1 MPISAQNGSGNASN
15 GKRFTSRRAVLASTA
30 AGMVVAAGSA
40 TALGGL
46 NATPANAATGVTDW
60 LDITDYGADPT
71 GKDNSSAAIQEA
83 IGLAQPGG
91 VVYMPTGT
99 FLLTGPI
106 VLQKSVTLIGDHGAT
121 ASGDDAADDFG
132 TVLVVGSG
140 FAMPAAYATYAT
152 CAILCLDQSPG
163 TTSAAPTLG
172 IRLRDFWIDGSGGPA
187 SLSVDGITCSGPV
200 NAWQA
205 ERVGVYKASGSGF
218 NFVQTGDGFPDGQ
231 HMYSCVAQ
239 DCAQYG
245 FAGQITDATL
255 IECHAQGCGYSG
267 IYMTGGNNRF
277 VGCRSDLNGQHGWYL
292 DHSGAGDGFSDGTI
306 LDGCGTQLNNWN
318 GVYVTNSNGEWHDPV
333 LITGCSIGE
342 DGQNGTWDDG
352 IKTPVGGGG
361 YAGIHVEGLNH
372 VHISNTLVAVGKKNV
387 SAGSPQYGIQTA
399 SVTVDGVVSVP
410 DSITVTGG
418 RIEAAGT
425 DANLINEKAEP
436 ANFQISPETV
446 GAIGYQAPD
455 TDTYFR
461 QGSATLAAGT
471 SGLVTNPWVSSTT
484 LIFLSR
490 LQIGGTAG
498 TLSVSPTTGG
508 FTINSSS
515 KSDSSTVAWMLT
527 TA

>member
-15 GKRFTSRRAVLASTA
+15 GKRFASRRAVLASTA

-46 NATPANAATGVTDW
+46 NATPANAATGTTDW
-60 LDITDYGADPT
+60 LVITDYGADPT
-71 GKDNSSAAIQEA
+71 GKTDSSTAIQTA
-83 IGLAQPGG
+83 IGLAKPGG

-99 FLLTGPI
+99 FLMTGPI

-121 ASGDDAADDFG
+121 SSGDDAVDDFG
-132 TVLVVGSG
+132 TVLVVASS
-140 FAMPAAYATYAT
+140 FTMPATYALYAT
-152 CAILCLDQSPG
+152 CAILCLDQSPD

-218 NFVQTGDGFPDGQ
+218 NFIQTKDGDPDGQ

-239 DCAQYG
+239 ECGAYG
-245 FAGQITDATL
+245 FAGQLTDATL
-255 IECHAQGCGYSG
+255 IDCHAQGCGSSG

-277 VGCRSDLNGQHGWYL
+277 IGCRSDLNAEHGWYL
-292 DHSGAGDGFSDGTI
+292 DHSGAGDGFSDGII

-318 GVYVTNSNGEWHDPV
+318 GVFITNSDGAWHDPV

-342 DGQNGTWDDG
+342 DG
-352 IKTPVGGGG
+352 GGGA

-372 VHISNTLVAVGKKNV
+372 VHISNTLVAVGTKSVKT
-387 SAGSPQYGIQTA
+387 GSPQYGIQTA

-410 DSITVTGG
+410 DSITVIGG
-418 RIEAAGT
+418 RIEAAGSG
-425 DANLINEKAEP
+425 AELISQLAEP

-461 QGSATLAAGT
+461 QGSATLSGGT
-471 SGLVTNPWVSSTT
+471 TELVTNPWVSPTT

-498 TLSVSPTTGG
+498 TLTVSPTTGG
-508 FTINSSS
+508 FTISSSS
-515 KSDSSTVAWMLT
+515 KTDSSTVAWMLT

>member
-1 MPISAQNGSGNASN
+1 MPISAQNASGNASN
-15 GKRFTSRRAVLASTA
+15 GKRFASRRAMLASTA
-30 AGMVVAAGSA
+30 AGMVAAAGSA
-40 TALGGL
+40 TVLGGL

-71 GKDNSSAAIQEA
+71 GKTDSSAAIQKA

-99 FLLTGPI
+99 FLMTGPV
-106 VLQKSVTLIGDHGAT
+106 VLQESVTLIGDHGAT
-121 ASGDDAADDFG
+121 SSGDDASKDFG
-132 TVLVVGSG
+132 TVLVVASS
-140 FAMPAAYATYAT
+140 FAMPTTWATYAT
-152 CAILCLDQSPG
+152 CAILCIDQSPE
-163 TTSAAPTLG
+163 TAQAAPTLG

-218 NFVQTGDGFPDGQ
+218 HFIQTGDGIPDGQ
-231 HMYSCVAQ
+231 HMYSCVAEG
-239 DCAQYG
+239 CAEYG

-255 IECHAQGCGYSG
+255 IDCHAQGCGSSG

-277 VGCRSDLNGQHGWYL
+277 IGCRSDLNGQYGWYL
-292 DHSGAGDGFSDGTI
+292 DHSGAGDGFSDGII
-306 LDGCGTQLNNWN
+306 LDGCGTQLNNWH
-318 GVYVTNSNGEWHDPV
+318 GVYITNSNGEWHDPV

-342 DGQNGTWDDG
+342 DG
-352 IKTPVGGGG
+352 GGGA

-372 VHISNTLVAVGKKNV
+372 VHISNTLVAVGTKSLK
-387 SAGSPQYGIQTA
+387 AGSPQYGIQTA
-399 SVTVDGVVSVP
+399 SVTVSGVVSVP

-418 RIEAAGT
+418 RIEAAT
-425 DANLINEKAEP
+425 TLISELAEP

-471 SGLVTNPWVSSTT
+471 SELVTNPWVSPTT

-490 LQIGGTAG
+490 LQVGGTAG
-498 TLSVSPTTGG
+498 TLSVTPAEGG

-515 KSDSSTVAWMLT
+515 TKDSSTVAWMLT